1 MRLLIFILYLS
12 LLSIAQSFGQTF
24 KYIGMEDGLSSQ
36 RVLSIC
42 QGAQDYIWI
51 LTHKGV
57 DRYNGKQFN
66 HYILLKEGIPLSFYP
81 DLNTLNVDADRTLWE
96 YGKDGYVFCF
106 NELRDTFQL
115 VFDLRKQFPQLK
127 KQPVTAVYFDS
138 QKRIWF
144 CSKGKQ
150 YIYDTQTQTG
160 FALSGRIEE
169 EIISITEDA
178 EKGIY
183 YLASQNKIHATKL
196 DKTTLKSIKDIQIKN
211 ISVINYI
218 YFHANSRQLI
228 VNTLA
233 NGLLIYNPE
242 NQEADLM
249 GDLLRDIRI
258 NRIIPYYKSPNEIL
272 IATDGDG
279 VYWLDMKAH
288 DCKRFLQ
295 ENYLLP
301 NKMNGSII
309 KDIYIDTAHRIW
321 NVIYPT
327 GLTVYS
333 EQYPTY
339 EWITHSRNNTN
350 SLVDNRINGIMQDSE
365 GDTWFATNNGISCYN
380 PQQKKWYNY
389 LSSFDNNAHN
399 DNHVFIS
406 LCEIKPGV
414 IMAGGYMSGIY
425 IIYKQNGQV
434 KYVSQLSNEEE
445 PLPDKYIRSI
455 FRDNDGN
462 IWTGGFYCL
471 RMFNPTDGKRFR
483 YNTVYPITQLLAKDE
498 NTLWVG
504 TINGIYTFDKQK
516 KCMTPYDT
524 DTEVGCINMI
534 YQTPDRSLTY
544 FGTYGNGLFII
555 NNKTQEITHYNE
567 QNSGLVTDNIYC
579 IAPDKHGNL
588 LLGTEK
594 GLSQFNIKEHIFINW
609 SKEQGLI
616 PANFNQSAGINAGN
630 GNLIFGSSKGAIII
644 PDSIELPRT
653 FSSHMVFTNLNI
665 MYKTVHPQETGSPLC
680 KPLNETASIELKYNQ
695 NTFSMNVS
703 SINFDNPSNI
713 LYSWKLEGFYDLWSP
728 PSSNNLIR
736 YTNLSPGNYTLK
748 VRAILL
754 DNHQVLEER
763 DIQIFVGRPFWLTFW
778 AFLVYALIIIGTS
791 YALIRY
797 QAIKRERRS
806 SREKINFFIN
816 TAHDIRTPLT
826 LIKAPLG
833 EILKN
838 EQLSEQGITNINLA
852 IQNTDNLSELAN
864 NLINFQ
870 KEELYS
876 SRVIVSLH
884 ELNQYLRSYLLQF
897 ESYASQNKISLTYQ
911 SDFESLNVWIDKNK
925 MDSILRNLITNALK
939 YTPQGG
945 KVSLKATHTKNAWS
959 LNITDTGIG
968 ISRDDQKRLFKY
980 LFRGANATNQ
990 MITGCGIGM
999 LLTYRLIRNHEG
1011 KISFQS
1017 TENVG
1022 TSFQLCFPIKSNR
1035 YTYKPEDTATDS
1047 TSSVLLQDN
1056 TPSTQ
1061 TGVIAGKE
1069 SHPDAPLILIVEDN
1083 ISLRSFLMQ
1092 SLSDTYR
1099 VEGAGNGQE
1108 ALELIHDQQP
1118 DLVLSD
1124 VMMPIMDGQELCRNL
1139 KGNIETSH
1147 IPIIL
1152 LTALG
1157 DKEYILK
1164 GLGNKADLYIVKPF
1178 DLTVLQANIS
1188 NVLENRE
1195 LIRRRYQQHVT
1206 QLPDKAETVEEPA
1219 LSSLDEEFM
1228 QQVTAIVKEKLDK
1241 DLTVD
1246 ILCAAMNMSRTSFY
1260 NKIKALTGIAP
1271 ADFIRN
1277 IRMQEA
1283 ALLLKSKRYTVAEVA
1298 DRMGF
1303 ADPKYFTDTFKKFYG
1318 MPPSVYMKQDNNK

>member
-1 MRLLIFILYLS
+1 
-12 LLSIAQSFGQTF
+12 
-24 KYIGMEDGLSSQ
+24 MEDGLSSQ
-36 RVLSIC
+36 RVLSIS

-51 LTHKGV
+51 LTHKGI
-57 DRYNGKQFN
+57 DRYNGKQFD
-66 HYILLKEGIPLSFYP
+66 HYTLLKEGTPLNFYP
-81 DLNTLNVDADRTLWE
+81 DLNTINVDIDRTLWE
-96 YGKDGYVFCF
+96 YGKDGYVFRF
-106 NELRDTFQL
+106 NELQDTFQL
-115 VFDLRKQFPQLK
+115 VFDLRKQFPLQK
-127 KQPVTAVYFDS
+127 KQPITAVYFDS
-138 QKRIWF
+138 FKRIWF
-144 CSKGKQ
+144 CSKGKL
-150 YIYDTQTQTG
+150 YIYDTQNQKSYS
-160 FALSGRIEE
+160 LSSSINE
-169 EIISITEDA
+169 EIISITEN
-178 EKGIY
+178 EEQGIY
-183 YLASQNKIHATKL
+183 YLASQNKIYATRLEK
-196 DKTTLKSIKDIQIKN
+196 KALKKITDIQIKN

-218 YFHANSRQLI
+218 YYHSYSHQLI

-233 NGLLIYNPE
+233 NGLLIYDP
-242 NQEADLM
+242 QSQKADLM
-249 GDLLRDIRI
+249 GDLLKDIRI
-258 NRIIPYYKSPNEIL
+258 NRIIPYYKSPNDVL
-272 IATDGDG
+272 TATDGDG
-279 VYWLDMKAH
+279 VYWLDMKSH
-288 DCKRFLQ
+288 HCTRFLQ
-295 ENYLLP
+295 ENYQLP

-333 EQYPTY
+333 EQYPAY

-380 PQQKKWYNY
+380 PTSKKWRNY
-389 LSSFDNNAHN
+389 LSSFDQNAHN

-406 LCEIKPGV
+406 LCELRPGV
-414 IMAGGYMSGIY
+414 VMAGGYMSGIY
-425 IIYKQNGQV
+425 LIYKNTQQV
-434 KYVSQLSNEEE
+434 RYISQLSNEEE

-455 FRDNDGN
+455 LRDNDGN

-471 RMFNPTDGKRFR
+471 RMFNPSNGKRYR
-483 YNTVYPITQLLAKDE
+483 YDTVYPITQLLAKDE

-504 TINGIYTFDKQK
+504 TINGIYIFDKQK

-524 DTEVGCINMI
+524 DTEIGCINMI

-555 NNKTQEITHYNE
+555 NNKTHAITHYNE
-567 QNSGLVTDNIYC
+567 KNSGLVTDNIYC
-579 IAPDKHGNL
+579 IAPDKYGNI

-594 GLSQFNIKEHIFINW
+594 GLSQFNIKEQIFINW
-609 SKEQGLI
+609 SKEQGLV
-616 PANFNQSAGINAGN
+616 PSNFNQGAGINARN
-630 GNLIFGSSKGAIII
+630 GNLIFGSSKGAIVI

-653 FSSHMVFTNLNI
+653 FSSHMVFTDLNI
-665 MYKTVHPQETGSPLC
+665 MYKTVHPQEPGSPLC
-680 KPLNETASIELKYNQ
+680 KPLNETTNIELKYNQ

-713 LYSWKLEGFYDLWSP
+713 LYSWKLDGFYDLWSP

-748 VRAILL
+748 VRAILF

-763 DIQIFVGRPFWLTFW
+763 EIQIFVGRPFWLTFW
-778 AFLVYALIIIGTS
+778 AFLIYALIIIGTF

-806 SREKINFFIN
+806 SRDKINFFIN

-838 EQLSEQGITNINLA
+838 EQLSEQGISNINLA

-876 SRVIVSLH
+876 SKVTVSQY

-897 ESYASQNKISLTYQ
+897 ENYAIQNAITLTYQ
-911 SDFESLNVWIDKNK
+911 SDFESLDVWIDKNK
-925 MDSILRNLITNALK
+925 MDSILRNLITSALK

-945 KVSLKATHTKNAWS
+945 KVSLKATHNKNTWS

-968 ISRDDQKRLFKY
+968 ISRNDQKRLFKY

-999 LLTYRLIRNHEG
+999 LLTYRLIKNHEG

-1035 YTYKPEDTATDS
+1035 YVYKSEESVSNTTF
-1047 TSSVLLQDN
+1047 SVLLQDN

-1083 ISLRSFLMQ
+1083 ISLRAFLMQ
-1092 SLSDTYR
+1092 SLSETYR

-1108 ALELIHDQQP
+1108 ALELIQNQQP

-1124 VMMPIMDGQELCRNL
+1124 VMMPIMDGQELCKNL
-1139 KGNIETSH
+1139 KNNIETSH

-1178 DLTVLQANIS
+1178 DLTVLLANIS

-1206 QLPDKAETVEEPA
+1206 QLPEEEVPA
-1219 LSSLDEEFM
+1219 AGPTLSPLDEEFM
-1228 QQVTAIVKEKLDK
+1228 QEVTAIVKEKLDK

-1246 ILCAAMNMSRTSFY
+1246 TLCAAMNMSRTSFY

-1283 ALLLKSKRYTVAEVA
+1283 ALLLRSKRYTVAEVA

-1318 MPPSVYMKQDNNK
+1318 MPPSVYMKQDNNQ